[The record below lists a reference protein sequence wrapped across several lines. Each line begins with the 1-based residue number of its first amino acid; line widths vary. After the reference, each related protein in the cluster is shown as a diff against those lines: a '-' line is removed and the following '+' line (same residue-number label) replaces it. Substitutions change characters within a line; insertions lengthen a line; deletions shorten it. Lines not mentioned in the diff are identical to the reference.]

1 MTIPR
6 NQLTFTIQICSI
18 ITLTS
23 FILMASFFT
32 GKLVGINAAN
42 PTKFAKV
49 RQEQR
54 LALDLSKTNARLE
67 MAETT
72 NKLNSKA
79 LEQTRQTIVQL
90 EQQIYQQQKQIIAY
104 KSIISKQKP
113 SSNLVV
119 RDVIIQ
125 ATLIPQHF
133 KYKIILT
140 RSDPVKTLLTGQL
153 QILIEGTILGKTK
166 ILSLAEISTFAE
178 HKKNIAFSFKY
189 ITLIPDNNQFAEMVL
204 PTDFTPK
211 KVKIIAYLK
220 GNNNSINKELPWSV
234 KPLPEIHQ
242 PL

>member
-1 MTIPR
+1 MIIPR

-23 FILMASFFT
+23 FILIASFFT

-49 RQEQR
+49 KQEQR

-133 KYKIILT
+133 KYKQ
-140 RSDPVKTLLTGQL
+140 V
-153 QILIEGTILGKTK
+153 
-166 ILSLAEISTFAE
+166 
-178 HKKNIAFSFKY
+178 NYKY
-189 ITLIPDNNQFAEMVL
+189 
-204 PTDFTPK
+204 
-211 KVKIIAYLK
+211 
-220 GNNNSINKELPWSV
+220 
-234 KPLPEIHQ
+234 
-242 PL
+242 